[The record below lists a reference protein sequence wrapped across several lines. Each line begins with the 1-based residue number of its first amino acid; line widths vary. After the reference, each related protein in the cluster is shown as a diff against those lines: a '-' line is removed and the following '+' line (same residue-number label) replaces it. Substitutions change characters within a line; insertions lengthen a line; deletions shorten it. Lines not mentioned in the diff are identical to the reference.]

1 MSRQKRNTIDK
12 MILPLSQPEAQSEF
26 PEGGSRFTKESAAE
40 EAAVRVFGADVHWRV
55 EPIAIGGESFYV
67 LKFWP
72 KGRPPICAKRRWAV
86 FVKPQARR
94 ANGIDDQPD
103 E

>member
-12 MILPLSQPEAQSEF
+12 MNLPLSEPECQAEF
-26 PEGGSRFTKESAAE
+26 PEGASRFTKEHAAE
-40 EAAVRVFGADVHWRV
+40 EAAARVFKADTAWRV

-72 KGRPPICAKRRWAV
+72 KSRPPICAERRWAV

-94 ANGIDDQPD
+94 ANGIDDESD